1 MMTNEQR
8 DELLISIA
16 KGLNNLQ
23 GAFNDFRVEI
33 KAELNTK
40 VDALDKK
47 FTSKIDELDKKFT
60 SKIDALDQKFTA
72 KIDALDQRVG
82 NLEKDNVQ
90 IKSDLSNLEK
100 DNVQIKS
107 DLSNLEKD
115 NAQIKSDIKE
125 LAKNQAEFREE
136 TKVNIEAASE
146 IIRDI
151 YKTNYETTQHLKRHD
166 IEIQELQSKLA

>member
-1 MMTNEQR
+1 MTNEQR
-8 DELLISIA
+8 DELLISMA

-23 GAFNDFRVEI
+23 GAFNDFRIEI

-40 VDALDKK
+40 IDALDKK
-47 FTSKIDELDKKFT
+47 FTDKF
-60 SKIDALDQKFTA
+60 
-72 KIDALDQRVG
+72 DALDQRVG

-90 IKSDLSNLEK
+90 IKSDLSNL
-100 DNVQIKS
+100 VQRVG
-107 DLSNLEKD
+107 NLEKD

-136 TKVNIEAASE
+136 TKANIEAASE

>member
-47 FTSKIDELDKKFT
+47 FTSKID
-60 SKIDALDQKFTA
+60 ALDQKFTA

-82 NLEKDNVQ
+82 
-90 IKSDLSNLEK
+90 NLEK

-166 IEIQELQSKLA
+166 REIQELQSKLA

>member
-1 MMTNEQR
+1 MTNEQR
-8 DELLISIA
+8 DELLISMA

-23 GAFNDFRVEI
+23 GAFNDFRIEI

-40 VDALDKK
+40 IDALDKK
-47 FTSKIDELDKKFT
+47 FTDKF
-60 SKIDALDQKFTA
+60 
-72 KIDALDQRVG
+72 DALDQRVG

-90 IKSDLSNLEK
+90 IKSDLSNLDQRVGNLEK

-107 DLSNLEKD
+107 DLSNLVQRVGNLEKD

-136 TKVNIEAASE
+136 TKANIEAASE

-166 IEIQELQSKLA
+166 IEIQKLQSKLA

>member
-100 DNVQIKS
+100 DN
-107 DLSNLEKD
+107 
-115 NAQIKSDIKE
+115 AQIKSDIKE

>member
-1 MMTNEQR
+1 MTNEQR
-8 DELLISIA
+8 DELLISMA

-23 GAFNDFRVEI
+23 GAFNDFRIEI

-40 VDALDKK
+40 IDA
-47 FTSKIDELDKKFT
+47 LDKKFT
-60 SKIDALDQKFTA
+60 SKIDALDKKFTD
-72 KIDALDQRVG
+72 KFDALDQRVG

-90 IKSDLSNLEK
+90 IKSDLSNL
-100 DNVQIKS
+100 VQRVG
-107 DLSNLEKD
+107 NLEKD

-136 TKVNIEAASE
+136 TKANIEAASE

>member
-1 MMTNEQR
+1 MTNEQR
-8 DELLISIA
+8 DELLISMA

-23 GAFNDFRVEI
+23 GAFNDFRIEI

-40 VDALDKK
+40 IDALDKK
-47 FTSKIDELDKKFT
+47 FTDKF
-60 SKIDALDQKFTA
+60 
-72 KIDALDQRVG
+72 DALDQRVG
-82 NLEKDNVQ
+82 
-90 IKSDLSNLEK
+90 
-100 DNVQIKS
+100 
-107 DLSNLEKD
+107 NLEKD

-136 TKVNIEAASE
+136 TKANIEAASE

>member
-47 FTSKIDELDKKFT
+47 FTSKID
-60 SKIDALDQKFTA
+60 ALDQKFTA

-82 NLEKDNVQ
+82 
-90 IKSDLSNLEK
+90 NLEK

>member
-1 MMTNEQR
+1 MTNEQR
-8 DELLISIA
+8 DELLISMA

-23 GAFNDFRVEI
+23 GAFNDFRIEI

-40 VDALDKK
+40 IDALDKK
-47 FTSKIDELDKKFT
+47 FTDKF
-60 SKIDALDQKFTA
+60 
-72 KIDALDQRVG
+72 DALDQRVG
-82 NLEKDNVQ
+82 
-90 IKSDLSNLEK
+90 
-100 DNVQIKS
+100 
-107 DLSNLEKD
+107 NLEKD

>member
-1 MMTNEQR
+1 MTNEQR
-8 DELLISIA
+8 DELLISMA

-23 GAFNDFRVEI
+23 GAFNDFRIEI

-40 VDALDKK
+40 IDA
-47 FTSKIDELDKKFT
+47 LDKKFT
-60 SKIDALDQKFTA
+60 SKIDALDKKFTD
-72 KIDALDQRVG
+72 KFDALDQRVG
-82 NLEKDNVQ
+82 
-90 IKSDLSNLEK
+90 
-100 DNVQIKS
+100 
-107 DLSNLEKD
+107 NLEKD

-136 TKVNIEAASE
+136 TKANIEAASE

>member
-1 MMTNEQR
+1 MTNEQR
-8 DELLISIA
+8 DELLISMA

-23 GAFNDFRVEI
+23 GAFNDFRIEI

-40 VDALDKK
+40 IDALDKK
-47 FTSKIDELDKKFT
+47 FTDKF
-60 SKIDALDQKFTA
+60 
-72 KIDALDQRVG
+72 DALDQRVG
-82 NLEKDNVQ
+82 
-90 IKSDLSNLEK
+90 
-100 DNVQIKS
+100 
-107 DLSNLEKD
+107 NLEKD

-136 TKVNIEAASE
+136 TKANIEAASE

-166 IEIQELQSKLA
+166 IEIQKLQSKLA

>member
-47 FTSKIDELDKKFT
+47 FTSKIDALDQKFT
-60 SKIDALDQKFTA
+60 AKIDALDQKFTA

-82 NLEKDNVQ
+82 
-90 IKSDLSNLEK
+90 NLEK

>member
-1 MMTNEQR
+1 MTNEQR
-8 DELLISIA
+8 DELLISMA

-23 GAFNDFRVEI
+23 GAFNDFRIEI

-40 VDALDKK
+40 IDA
-47 FTSKIDELDKKFT
+47 LDKKFT
-60 SKIDALDQKFTA
+60 SKIDALDKKFTD
-72 KIDALDQRVG
+72 KFDALDQRVG
-82 NLEKDNVQ
+82 NLEKNNAQ
-90 IKSDLSNLEK
+90 IKSDLSNL
-100 DNVQIKS
+100 VQRIG
-107 DLSNLEKD
+107 NLEKD
-115 NAQIKSDIKE
+115 NVQIKSDIKE

-136 TKVNIEAASE
+136 TKANIEAASE

>member
-1 MMTNEQR
+1 MTNEQR
-8 DELLISIA
+8 DELLISMA

-23 GAFNDFRVEI
+23 GAFNDFRIEI

-40 VDALDKK
+40 IDALDKK
-47 FTSKIDELDKKFT
+47 FTDKF
-60 SKIDALDQKFTA
+60 
-72 KIDALDQRVG
+72 DALDQRVG

-90 IKSDLSNLEK
+90 IKSD
-100 DNVQIKS
+100 
-107 DLSNLEKD
+107 
-115 NAQIKSDIKE
+115 IKE
-125 LAKNQAEFREE
+125 LAKNQAEFRKE

-151 YKTNYETTQHLKRHD
+151 YKMNYETTQHLKRHD